1 MDLFLPLHPLVLKY
15 LALKYGVLLIVIL
28 VVLWRF
34 IVSWFEKRRFHSAF
48 LKISRIFV
56 LVILLSFMKI
66 ALLGIFSD
74 EKAQERQSSLLSL
87 FASYGD
93 EVVYDVDKTVD
104 LVVSMGGDGTFLRA
118 ARKVGHLGVPIVG
131 VNTGHLGF
139 LADVQPD
146 ELESFVA
153 AFHRGEYVV
162 RERSVIWV
170 EIHPSA
176 SEAAPQTFYALN
188 EVAVTK
194 HDSASM
200 ISIHTFV
207 GGEQLTTYQSDGL
220 LVVTPTGS
228 TAYSLSAGGPIIH
241 PQSEVFLLNAVAPH
255 SLNMRPIILSD
266 EKTIELLVDSR
277 SGRFLVAVDGESASF
292 DTGTRLLL
300 RKAPYK
306 VRVVKQ
312 TGSTYFRTL
321 QEKMMWGIR

>member
-1 MDLFLPLHPLVLKY
+1 MKVALFGTVTSEQ
-15 LALKYGVLLIVIL
+15 V
-28 VVLWRF
+28 
-34 IVSWFEKRRFHSAF
+34 
-48 LKISRIFV
+48 
-56 LVILLSFMKI
+56 
-66 ALLGIFSD
+66 
-74 EKAQERQSSLLSL
+74 QERQHSLVDL

-93 EVVYDVDKTVD
+93 EVVYDIDDTVD

-118 ARKVGHLGVPIVG
+118 ASKVGGLGIPIVG

-146 ELESFVA
+146 ELDAFVA
-153 AFHRGEYVV
+153 SFHRGDYEV
-162 RERSVIWV
+162 RERSVIRV
-170 EIHPSA
+170 EIHPAA
-176 SEAAPQTFYALN
+176 SEDAPLVSYALN

-207 GGEQLTTYQSDGL
+207 NGEKLTTYQSDGL

-255 SLNMRPIILSD
+255 SLNIRPIILSD
-266 EKTIELLVDSR
+266 DKEIELVVDSR
-277 SGRFLVAVDGESASF
+277 SGHFLVAVDGESESF
-292 DTGTRLLL
+292 QTGTRLVL
-300 RKAPYK
+300 RKASYK
-306 VRVVKQ
+306 IRVVKQ

-321 QEKMMWGIR
+321 QEKMMWGVR